1 MSQVIQ
7 NHVLRV
13 GQTVCVS
20 SQEESKS
27 FPPVGYPGCSTL
39 PLPYG
44 YYSAEGWAGPPAMVH
59 PRGGLYGPHPVLEHV
74 AAPAQGKGQQD
85 PPLERCAALCQPQ
98 QEEDTGGDP
107 EAHLVSPT
115 LDISIESLN
124 QLILEIDPTF
134 QPLTCKPGKDVVSRR
149 RTWPLTCK
157 PGKDV
162 VQPAAQHDAAAT
174 KKQDPEAMD
183 IKYIEMTPGRATCPE
198 LLPGSPSPLGT
209 PFSRSP
215 QSNSFLPQK
224 GGLRGNYSTSGSVV
238 FSSPPR
244 PTSPDPGAPTC
255 STASE
260 PPAHSGTSCGPGALG
275 TSPGFDNL
283 LKPVQV
289 VRAQQRSSWVSQLS
303 TSPGSDTSYI
313 LGSSTHSLHNEDS
326 DALPAAGGSTDCLS
340 PASSLGSP
348 CPPSPSIGSHSGEA
362 FGQSPHQPRTACSI
376 KANTSLPQKGQ
387 ASSRPPPSSWVSQL
401 STSPGS
407 DTSYI
412 LGSSTHS
419 LHNEDSDAPPAAGG
433 STDCLSPASSLGSPC
448 PPSPSIGSHSGEA
461 FGQSPHQPRT
471 ACSIKANTSLPQ
483 KGQASSCPP
492 SILNSTADIPVLLVN
507 GCLEQGDAHSRQA
520 KPPSASAK
528 QSPPPSCSPT
538 LRLGGLN
545 NALSA
550 PALSCVPD
558 SSPWAGQPT
567 MKFVMDTSKYWFK
580 PSITRDRAVQLLRAK
595 EPGAFVVRDSTSY
608 RGSFGLAMKVPPASP
623 AGGHTGDEG
632 NELVRHFLIESSAK
646 GVRLK
651 GASEELYFGSLSAF
665 VYQHSIT
672 PLALPCRLSIPT
684 RDLAD
689 GEDSPD
695 CVPESTLSLLKKTA
709 VCNVLYL
716 NSVNVETLTGS
727 LAVQKA
733 ISSTFELELLPT
745 PTLVHFKVAEQGVTL
760 TDVQRKVFFRRHY
773 PLAAIRF
780 CGMDPENRKWQKY
793 CKSSRIFGL
802 VAKSQTDSENLC
814 HLFAEYDTV
823 QPASLVIDLLCKL
836 RAGP

>member
-1 MSQVIQ
+1 
-7 NHVLRV
+7 
-13 GQTVCVS
+13 
-20 SQEESKS
+20 
-27 FPPVGYPGCSTL
+27 
-39 PLPYG
+39 
-44 YYSAEGWAGPPAMVH
+44 
-59 PRGGLYGPHPVLEHV
+59 
-74 AAPAQGKGQQD
+74 
-85 PPLERCAALCQPQ
+85 
-98 QEEDTGGDP
+98 
-107 EAHLVSPT
+107 

-134 QPLTCKPGKDVVSRR
+134 Q
-149 RTWPLTCK
+149 PLTCK

-289 VRAQQRSSWVSQLS
+289 VRAQQR
-303 TSPGSDTSYI
+303 
-313 LGSSTHSLHNEDS
+313 
-326 DALPAAGGSTDCLS
+326 
-340 PASSLGSP
+340 
-348 CPPSPSIGSHSGEA
+348 
-362 FGQSPHQPRTACSI
+362 
-376 KANTSLPQKGQ
+376 
-387 ASSRPPPSSWVSQL
+387 SSWVSQL

-836 RAGP
+836 